1 MASSDEKSHTRQKTS
16 LDLLKGPGCEGM
28 NPGMVAL
35 CSWEL
40 MAGNCI
46 KDSAYIGFLGGC
58 VGFSGQRFPE

>member
-46 KDSAYIGFLGGC
+46 KDSAYIGFP
-58 VGFSGQRFPE
+58 R